1 MDLRIRQILPF
12 MDIHEDLC
20 SSIALLEYLQAR
32 GYLTT
37 LDTANI
43 DLKSCSF
50 LQIIHLCQLIERNLG
65 LIQLTEEQSGIKS
78 FYIAQTLP
86 KTIWLLSSSH
96 TTFFPLIS
104 T

>member
-12 MDIHEDLC
+12 MDIREDLC
-20 SSIALLEYLQAR
+20 SPIALLEYLQAR

-50 LQIIHLCQLIERNLG
+50 LQIIHLRQMVERNLG
-65 LIQLTEEQSGIKS
+65 LIQLTEE
-78 FYIAQTLP
+78 
-86 KTIWLLSSSH
+86 
-96 TTFFPLIS
+96 
-104 T
+104 